1 MGVAGMREVKV
12 LLERDVILPLQEP
25 ELYKLY
31 GLSLPNGVLLYGPP
45 GCGKTFI
52 AKKLAQILK
61 FKYFEI
67 KPSDIGS
74 IYVHGGQKRI
84 GALFAEARDKAP
96 SLIFFDEMD
105 ALAPD
110 RGEDS
115 VGHHY
120 SAEVNE
126 LQVQLNKCWQS
137 KVLVVG
143 ATNFLEKIDPAILRP
158 GRIDKKVFIGPP
170 DLEARIELLRVYMQD
185 RPQESLN
192 WLKLAE
198 QCQYYTAAELEHV
211 VNEAARLALTGSRR
225 ITEEDIL
232 KALYDNPPSLD
243 SEKVK
248 KASSP
253 IGFLS

>member
-1 MGVAGMREVKV
+1 M
-12 LLERDVILPLQEP
+12 
-25 ELYKLY
+25 
-31 GLSLPNGVLLYGPP
+31 
-45 GCGKTFI
+45 
-52 AKKLAQILK
+52 
-61 FKYFEI
+61 
-67 KPSDIGS
+67 
-74 IYVHGGQKRI
+74 
-84 GALFAEARDKAP
+84 
-96 SLIFFDEMD
+96 
-105 ALAPD
+105 
-110 RGEDS
+110 
-115 VGHHY
+115 
-120 SAEVNE
+120 
-126 LQVQLNKCWQS
+126 QLNKCWQS

-158 GRIDKKVFIGPP
+158 GRIDKKVFIGP

-198 QCQYYTAAELEHV
+198 QCEYYTAAELEHV